1 MRKREDFSQCL
12 VDGDKQ
18 SLGRS
23 RWVRREALLASII
36 LEAAL
41 VAVMFLLPLI
51 TQGLPPQQFLITPA
65 PPYHGGSSS
74 APVGPRAAPH
84 HQPTETSSATYNVMS
99 LHNAH
104 IQNHAPAVSSEDAPS
119 IGPGFSPGGSLGSGT
134 GGGED
139 IPGGIGSRPIPEP
152 PKPKAEKPQPR
163 PMSEGVM
170 EAALLNKVQPKYPPA
185 ARLMHIAGTVRLQA
199 IILMHIAGTVRL
211 QAIIGKD
218 GRVRDVQVLSGHPLL
233 VQAALAA
240 VCEWRYRPTEL
251 NHEIVEVET
260 EITVNFVLE

>member
-1 MRKREDFSQCL
+1 MREREDFSQCL

-18 SLGRS
+18 SLARS
-23 RWVRREALLASII
+23 RWIRREALLVSII

-41 VAVMFLLPLI
+41 VAAMFLLPLI

-65 PPYHGGSSS
+65 PPYHGGGSNSSPEKPSTAPRFQQTSISTTKYPVAGQPAHNS
-74 APVGPRAAPH
+74 AQVQPYSAGEAP
-84 HQPTETSSATYNVMS
+84 E
-99 LHNAH
+99 
-104 IQNHAPAVSSEDAPS
+104 
-119 IGPGFSPGGSLGSGT
+119 IGSGFGPGGSLGSGT

-139 IPGGIGSRPIPEP
+139 VPGGIGPRPISEP
-152 PKPKAEKPQPR
+152 PKPKLDKPQPR

-170 EAALLNKVQPKYPPA
+170 EAALLNKVQPQYPPV
-185 ARLMHIAGTVRLQA
+185 AR
-199 IILMHIAGTVRL
+199 LMHIAGTVRL

-240 VCEWRYRPTEL
+240 VREWRYRPTEL